1 MHAIA
6 RTETIEQRAAILSRL
21 VHRNRLV
28 GILRY
33 GVPALGLI
41 IFAALALQLYVGN
54 LLQQFGIAR
63 ISIDRNNLIVET
75 PSYVVM
81 GGDGMRY
88 AMSAAS
94 ARASFGAPDLMAL
107 SDAVL
112 DITSDGASGFHAR
125 ASDATLDTGTQ
136 QMSIP
141 GTATIAGDDGTTGTL
156 AALIID
162 MRKRNATGT
171 GPVDL
176 RFSDGTTLKATGMSF
191 AEAGRVWTFNQVTM
205 RLLDTPKD
213 DTP

>member
-6 RTETIEQRAAILSRL
+6 RTKTLEQRAAILSRL
-21 VHRNRLV
+21 VRRNRIV

-63 ISIDRNNLIVET
+63 ISIDRNNLVVET

-94 ARASFGAPDLMAL
+94 ARASFGSPDLMAL
-107 SDAVL
+107 RDAALAV
-112 DITSDGASGFHAR
+112 TGEAAKGYHAVASE
-125 ASDATLDTGTQ
+125 ATLDTGNQHMT
-136 QMSIP
+136 IP
-141 GTATIAGDDGTTGTL
+141 GIATITSDDGTNGTV
-156 AALIID
+156 AALTID
-162 MRKRNATGT
+162 MRKRSATGT

-176 RFSDGTTLKATGMSF
+176 QFRDGTTLKATGMSF
-191 AEAGRVWTFNQVTM
+191 TEAGRVWTFNRVTL

-213 DTP
+213 ATP